1 MNYTELGKKVRLI
14 RKARGITQEELASQ
28 VGISASFLGHI
39 ERGTRVLS
47 LDTLL
52 ALCHTLNVTPNDLLS
67 VELFTHQLD
76 LPTNLTET
84 EQRRLN
90 EIIALYLK
98 HIRE

>member
-1 MNYTELGKKVRLI
+1 MNYTDLGHKVRLL
-14 RKARGITQEELASQ
+14 RKARRITQEDLARQ

-52 ALCHTLNVTPNDLLS
+52 ALCNTLGVTPNDLLS
-67 VELFTHQLD
+67 VEAYTSQQE
-76 LPTNLTET
+76 LPTTLTER
-84 EQRRLN
+84 EQRQLK
-90 EIIALYLK
+90 EVIDLYLK